1 MISEYAGQCS
11 CTVVSDPKSSHHYLI
26 YSIDDQTHKK
36 SLFGQL
42 SYQTT
47 SRENIYTIIIGQKLY
62 NVRSSDLR
70 DRRLTILDTIDNH
83 GYYPDTLFQIIDSF
97 PQRNSQY
104 HMNIHEK
111 EWPLGYVALTIL
123 LHLHELQRNP
133 T

>member
-1 MISEYAGQCS
+1 M
-11 CTVVSDPKSSHHYLI
+11 I
-26 YSIDDQTHKK
+26 YSINEHTQEK

-42 SYQTT
+42 SYRIT
-47 SRENIYTIIIGQKLY
+47 SRENIYKIIIGQKFY

-70 DRRLTILDTIDNH
+70 DRRLTILDTVKQN
-83 GYYPDTLFQIIDSF
+83 GYYPATLFEIIDSF
-97 PQRNSQY
+97 PQPNSQY

-123 LHLHELQRNP
+123 LHLHELQRNS